1 MCNIV
6 NLSVIQNDELD
17 VHIARWWLGGVLG
30 GSEGKESAYSP
41 GDLGSIP
48 VSGRYPREG
57 NGTPLKYSCLE
68 NPLDAGTWQATVHGV
83 TKSQT

>member
-6 NLSVIQNDELD
+6 NLSVIQNNELE
-17 VHIARWWLGGVLG
+17 VHIARWWLGGALG

-41 GDLGSIP
+41 GDPGSIP

-68 NPLDAGTWQATVHGV
+68 NPLDGGT
-83 TKSQT
+83 